1 MMEYTDYNEVVFT
14 VAGKHLDLATDIISL
29 ANTGGIYV
37 EDYRNL
43 ESEVEQIAHINLI
56 DEGLLNKDRSTGKI
70 HLYLDVTTN
79 PKEITDSLGALLTA
93 SAVPYQ
99 LDTGLC
105 RYEDWADNW
114 KNYFKP
120 TPIGNRLMIR
130 PAWEEPQNTQRKELV
145 LEPGLAFGTGT
156 HETTRL
162 CLELLDSYLQGGE
175 TVLDVGCGS
184 GILSIA
190 ALLLNAQSAVGVDID
205 ELAVKTA
212 KENAEINQVA
222 HRFTGICGNL
232 TDNVKGKFQ
241 IVCANIVADVIM
253 LLNENITNFMFPD
266 SLYLMS
272 GIIDTREQDVLENLK
287 EKFEVLDIRRER
299 GWSAIVARPKI

>member
-1 MMEYTDYNEVVFT
+1 MEYTDYNEVVFT
-14 VAGKHLDLATDIISL
+14 VSEEDLDLATDIISV

-43 ESEVEQIAHINLI
+43 EQEVEEIAHIDLI
-56 DEGLLNKDRSTGKI
+56 DEDLLKRDRSVGKI
-70 HLYLDVTTN
+70 HLYLDVTVN
-79 PKEITDSLGALLTA
+79 PAEITDSLGNLLSA
-93 SAVPYQ
+93 SGVQYE
-99 LDTGLC
+99 LDTSLC

-114 KNYFKP
+114 KKYFKP
-120 TPIGNRLMIR
+120 TAIGERLMIR
-130 PAWEEPQNTQRKELV
+130 PAWEPEQNTGRKELI

-162 CLELLDSYLQGGE
+162 CLELLDRYLQGGE

-190 ALLLNAQSAVGVDID
+190 ALLLDAKQAVGVDID

-212 KENAEINQVA
+212 IENAQANQVA
-222 HRFTGICGNL
+222 DRFTGICGDL
-232 TDNVKGKFQ
+232 TDKVHGKFQ
-241 IVCANIVADVIM
+241 VVCANIVADVIM
-253 LLNENITNFMFPD
+253 MLNENIRDFMLPN

-272 GIIDTREQDVLENLK
+272 GIIDTREQDVLDNLQG
-287 EKFEVLDIRRER
+287 KFEVLEICRER
-299 GWSAIVARPKI
+299 GWTAIAARPIQ

>member
-1 MMEYTDYNEVVFT
+1 MEYTDYNEVVFT
-14 VAGKHLDLATDIISL
+14 VSEEDLDLAIDIISV

-43 ESEVEQIAHINLI
+43 EQEVEEIAHIDLI
-56 DEGLLNKDRSTGKI
+56 DEDLLKRDRSVGKI
-70 HLYLDVTTN
+70 HLYLDVTVN
-79 PKEITDSLGALLTA
+79 PAEITDSLGNLLSA
-93 SAVPYQ
+93 SGVQYE
-99 LDTGLC
+99 LDTSLC

-114 KNYFKP
+114 KKYFKP
-120 TPIGNRLMIR
+120 TAIGERLMIR
-130 PAWEEPQNTQRKELV
+130 PAWEPEQNAGRRELI

-162 CLELLDSYLQGGE
+162 CLELLDRYLQGGE

-190 ALLLNAQSAVGVDID
+190 ALLLDAKQAVGVDID

-212 KENAEINQVA
+212 IENAQANQVA
-222 HRFTGICGNL
+222 DRFTGICGDL
-232 TDNVKGKFQ
+232 TDKVHGKFQ
-241 IVCANIVADVIM
+241 VVCANIVADVIM
-253 LLNENITNFMFPD
+253 MLNENIRDFMLPN

-272 GIIDTREQDVLENLK
+272 GIIDTREQDVLDNLQG
-287 EKFEVLDIRRER
+287 KFEVLEICRER
-299 GWSAIVARPKI
+299 GWTAIAARPIQ

>member
-1 MMEYTDYNEVVFT
+1 MEYTDYNEVVFT
-14 VAGKHLDLATDIISL
+14 VSEEDLDLATDIISV

-43 ESEVEQIAHINLI
+43 EQEVEEIAHIDLI
-56 DEGLLNKDRSTGKI
+56 DEDLLKRDRSVGKI
-70 HLYLDVTTN
+70 HLYLDVTVN
-79 PKEITDSLGALLTA
+79 PAEITDSLGNLLSA
-93 SAVPYQ
+93 SGVQYE
-99 LDTGLC
+99 LDTSLC

-114 KNYFKP
+114 KKYFKP
-120 TPIGNRLMIR
+120 TAIGERLMIR
-130 PAWEEPQNTQRKELV
+130 PAWEPEQNAGRKELI

-162 CLELLDSYLQGGE
+162 CLELLDRYLQGGE

-190 ALLLNAQSAVGVDID
+190 ALLLDAKQAVGVDID

-212 KENAEINQVA
+212 IENAQANQVA
-222 HRFTGICGNL
+222 DRFTGICGDL
-232 TDNVKGKFQ
+232 TDKVHGKFQ
-241 IVCANIVADVIM
+241 VVCANIVADVIM
-253 LLNENITNFMFPD
+253 MLNENIRDFMLPN

-272 GIIDTREQDVLENLK
+272 GIIDTREQDVLDNLQG
-287 EKFEVLDIRRER
+287 KFEVLEICRER
-299 GWSAIVARPKI
+299 GWTAIAARPIQ

>member
-1 MMEYTDYNEVVFT
+1 MEYTDYNEVVFS
-14 VAGKHLDLATDIISL
+14 VSEEDLDLATDIISV

-43 ESEVEQIAHINLI
+43 EQEVEEIAHIDLI
-56 DEGLLNKDRSTGKI
+56 DEDLLKRDRSVGKI
-70 HLYLDVTTN
+70 HLYLDVTVN
-79 PKEITDSLGALLTA
+79 PAEITDSLGNLLSA
-93 SAVPYQ
+93 SGVQYE
-99 LDTGLC
+99 LDTSLC

-114 KNYFKP
+114 KKYFNP
-120 TPIGNRLMIR
+120 TAIGERLMIR
-130 PAWEEPQNTQRKELV
+130 PAWEPEQNTGRKELI

-162 CLELLDSYLQGGE
+162 CLELLDRYLQGGE

-190 ALLLNAQSAVGVDID
+190 ALLLDAEQAVGVDID

-212 KENAEINQVA
+212 IENAQANQVA
-222 HRFTGICGNL
+222 ERFTGICGDL
-232 TDNVKGKFQ
+232 TDKVHGKFQ
-241 IVCANIVADVIM
+241 VVCANIVADVIM
-253 LLNENITNFMFPD
+253 MLNENIRDFMLPN

-272 GIIDTREQDVLENLK
+272 GIIDTREQDVLDNLQG
-287 EKFEVLDIRRER
+287 KFEVLEICRER
-299 GWSAIVARPKI
+299 GWTAIAARPIQ

>member
-1 MMEYTDYNEVVFT
+1 MEYTDYNEVVFT
-14 VAGKHLDLATDIISL
+14 VSEEDLDLATDIISV

-43 ESEVEQIAHINLI
+43 EQEVEEIAHIDLI
-56 DEGLLNKDRSTGKI
+56 DEDLLKKDRSVGKI
-70 HLYLDVTTN
+70 HLYLDVTVN
-79 PKEITDSLGALLTA
+79 PAEITDSLGNLLSA
-93 SAVPYQ
+93 SGVQYE
-99 LDTGLC
+99 LDTSLC

-114 KNYFKP
+114 KKYFKP
-120 TPIGNRLMIR
+120 TAIGERLMIR
-130 PAWEEPQNTQRKELV
+130 PAWEPEQNTGRRELI

-162 CLELLDSYLQGGE
+162 CLELLDRYLQGGE

-190 ALLLNAQSAVGVDID
+190 ALLLDAKQAVGVDID

-212 KENAEINQVA
+212 IENAQANQVA
-222 HRFTGICGNL
+222 DRFTGICGDL
-232 TDNVKGKFQ
+232 TDKVHGKFQ
-241 IVCANIVADVIM
+241 VVCANIVADVIM
-253 LLNENITNFMFPD
+253 MLNENIRDFMLPN

-272 GIIDTREQDVLENLK
+272 GIIDTREQDVLDNLQG
-287 EKFEVLDIRRER
+287 KFEVLEICRER
-299 GWSAIVARPKI
+299 GWTAIAARPIQ

>member
-1 MMEYTDYNEVVFT
+1 MEYTDYNEVVFT
-14 VAGKHLDLATDIISL
+14 VSEEDLDLATDIISV

-43 ESEVEQIAHINLI
+43 EQEVEEIAHIDLI
-56 DEGLLNKDRSTGKI
+56 DEDLLKRDRSMGKI
-70 HLYLDVTTN
+70 HLYLDVTVN
-79 PKEITDSLGALLTA
+79 PAEITDSLGNLLSA
-93 SAVPYQ
+93 SGVQYE
-99 LDTGLC
+99 LDTSLC

-114 KNYFKP
+114 KKYFKP
-120 TPIGNRLMIR
+120 TAIGDRLMIR
-130 PAWEEPQNTQRKELV
+130 PAWEPEQNTGRRELI

-162 CLELLDSYLQGGE
+162 CLELLDCYLQGGE

-190 ALLLNAQSAVGVDID
+190 ALLLDAKQAVGVDID

-212 KENAEINQVA
+212 IENAQANQVA
-222 HRFTGICGNL
+222 DRFTGICGDL
-232 TDNVKGKFQ
+232 TDKVHGKFQ
-241 IVCANIVADVIM
+241 VVCANIVADVIM
-253 LLNENITNFMFPD
+253 MLNENIRDFMLPN

-272 GIIDTREQDVLENLK
+272 GIIDTREQDVLDNLQG
-287 EKFEVLDIRRER
+287 KFEVLEICRER
-299 GWSAIVARPKI
+299 GWTAIAARPIQ

>member
-1 MMEYTDYNEVVFT
+1 MERTDYNEVVFT
-14 VAGKHLDLATDIISL
+14 VSGEDLDQAADIISV

-43 ESEVEQIAHINLI
+43 EAEVEEIAHIDLI
-56 DEGLLNKDRSTGKI
+56 DEDLLQKDRSVGKI
-70 HLYLDVTTN
+70 HLYLDVTVN
-79 PKEITDSLGALLTA
+79 PTEVTDSLEQLLAA
-93 SAVPYQ
+93 SNISYT
-99 LDTGLC
+99 LDTSLC

-114 KNYFKP
+114 KQYFKP
-120 TPIGNRLMIR
+120 TPIGKRLMIR
-130 PAWEEPQNTQRKELV
+130 PAWEPAQNTDRKELI

-162 CLELLDSYLQGGE
+162 CLELLDGYVQGGE

-190 ALLLNAQSAVGVDID
+190 ALLLGTKSATGVDID

-212 KENAEINQVA
+212 VDNAKANGVDQQFE
-222 HRFTGICGNL
+222 GIWGDL
-232 TDNVKGKFQ
+232 TEKVHGKFN

-253 LLNENITNFMFPD
+253 MLNENIRDFMDKD

-272 GIIDTREQDVLENLK
+272 GIIDTREQDVLANL
-287 EKFEVLDIRRER
+287 EGKFEVLEIRRER
-299 GWSAIVARPKI
+299 GWCAIAARPL